1 MSVLSITF
9 TGEDGR
15 PLTALHTVLVICSH
29 VHTPSSKKK
38 RRMCSTH
45 EFPLPNQDSP
55 PSIHQSNILRPLFEH
70 PPSSHLLTSHK
81 NLQTSRST
89 ERSARTDQGDNRL
102 RSGEKECEGR
112 EKSSPYS
119 ETFPAGQVYY
129 KISSRHYRHCVKTEK
144 EKEAPGPTSRTL
156 STRAGS
162 RSGAFGY
169 KQ

>member
-70 PPSSHLLTSHK
+70 PPSSPLLTSHK

-102 RSGEKECEGR
+102 RSGEKKSVRGGR
-112 EKSSPYS
+112 N
-119 ETFPAGQVYY
+119 PALIQKPSQLDRFTTKYLQDIIDTV
-129 KISSRHYRHCVKTEK
+129 
-144 EKEAPGPTSRTL
+144 
-156 STRAGS
+156 
-162 RSGAFGY
+162 
-169 KQ
+169 

>member
-1 MSVLSITF
+1 MNFLYLIKIH
-9 TGEDGR
+9 
-15 PLTALHTVLVICSH
+15 PH
-29 VHTPSSKKK
+29 
-38 RRMCSTH
+38 
-45 EFPLPNQDSP
+45 
-55 PSIHQSNILRPLFEH
+55 PSINPTSSVPYSNILL
-70 PPSSHLLTSHK
+70 PPIFSPRIK
-81 NLQTSRST
+81 TSRHLEVQNAQRELT
-89 ERSARTDQGDNRL
+89 KETTGFDQ
-102 RSGEKECEGR
+102 EKKECEGR

>member
-1 MSVLSITF
+1 VK
-9 TGEDGR
+9 
-15 PLTALHTVLVICSH
+15 TA
-29 VHTPSSKKK
+29 VHLQPCTPSLSSVV
-38 RRMCSTH
+38 MCIRPPQRKSAECVVLMNFLYLIKIH
-45 EFPLPNQDSP
+45 PH
-55 PSIHQSNILRPLFEH
+55 PSINPTSSVPYSNILL
-70 PPSSHLLTSHK
+70 PPIFSPRIK
-81 NLQTSRST
+81 TSRHLEVQNAQRELT
-89 ERSARTDQGDNRL
+89 KETTGFDQ
-102 RSGEKECEGR
+102 EKKECEGR

>member
-102 RSGEKECEGR
+102 RSGEKRVRGEGEIQPLFR
-112 EKSSPYS
+112 NLPSWTGLLQNIFK
-119 ETFPAGQVYY
+119 
-129 KISSRHYRHCVKTEK
+129 
-144 EKEAPGPTSRTL
+144 TL
-156 STRAGS
+156 STLCKNGERKRSPRAHFKN
-162 RSGAFGY
+162 AFDTRW
-169 KQ
+169 